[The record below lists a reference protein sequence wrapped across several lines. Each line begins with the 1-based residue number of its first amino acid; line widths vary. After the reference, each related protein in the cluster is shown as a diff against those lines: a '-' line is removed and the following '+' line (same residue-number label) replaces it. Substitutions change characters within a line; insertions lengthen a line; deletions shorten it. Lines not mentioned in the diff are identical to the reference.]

1 VVVVA
6 GAGDRALDAVVWGAS
21 EVSAVD
27 LNPFQLRLSALKIA
41 AAGTLDTADL
51 VALFAVGR
59 RPGVQRLYRERLRPR
74 LEPAGQRYW
83 DRHIAIFEFGLHR
96 HHPLGVTL
104 LLVGWLLRLIGGREL
119 RRIIA
124 TAPDASTQARW
135 YEQRLKARY
144 WNRLT
149 RWLMGRATML
159 RWVVVHPG
167 ERDSMLSEF
176 FAEWL
181 EARVSRSVEVALIRE
196 NPYWMPLL
204 GGRSVAPVHEDAW
217 LRPDAIDELRRA
229 PEAIRLEQ
237 VSIVDHLESQPDG
250 SVDAVGLS
258 NVPDWL
264 EAADLERLWAALARV
279 LIPGGRAVL
288 RSAYRTPPLPSG
300 QAARLL
306 KLDRERSAELLDLEQ
321 TGLYANV
328 CLFRRTSDGQEAT
341 G

>member
-1 VVVVA
+1 M
-6 GAGDRALDAVVWGAS
+6 
-21 EVSAVD
+21 
-27 LNPFQLRLSALKIA
+27 
-41 AAGTLDTADL
+41 
-51 VALFAVGR
+51 
-59 RPGVQRLYRERLRPR
+59 
-74 LEPAGQRYW
+74 
-83 DRHIAIFEFGLHR
+83 
-96 HHPLGVTL
+96 TL
-104 LLVGWLLRLIGGREL
+104 LLVGWLLRLVGGREL

-135 YEQRLKARY
+135 YEQRLHARY

-149 RWLMGRATML
+149 RWLMSRATTL

-167 ERDSMLSEF
+167 ERDSMLSES

-181 EARVSRSVEVALIRE
+181 EDRVSRSVEVALIRE

-204 GGRSVAPVHEDAW
+204 AGRPVAPAYEDAW
-217 LRPDAIDELRRA
+217 LRPDAIDELRHA
-229 PEAIRLEQ
+229 PEVVRLER
-237 VSIVDHLESQPDG
+237 VSIVDHLESQPEG

-264 EAADLERLWAALARV
+264 TAADLERLWAALGRV
-279 LIPGGRAVL
+279 LAPGGRAVL

-306 KLDRERSAELLDLEQ
+306 VLDHERSAELLDLEQ

-328 CLFRRTSDGQEAT
+328 CLFRRIGDGPEAAA
-341 G
+341 